1 MEQQNSRQVQRVRH
15 ELRLREV
22 TVAGVAPVGAHMVA
36 ITFQG
41 EALHDFV
48 SLSFDDHVKFMFDG
62 ADGVQVRRDY
72 TPRRFSAA
80 ARALTLEFALHGDGA
95 ASNWARQARVGQK
108 VIVGGPRGSM
118 IVPMA
123 FDWYLLAGDSTAL
136 PAMRRRLEELP
147 AGSRVIVVAAADAG
161 DRLPFAGAAQPEV
174 HWVEDDD
181 ALVERVRTL
190 ALPEGAGFAWGA
202 GEAAAMRRLR
212 AVLAEEKGIAKDAMR
227 VSAYWKQGVADHH
240 ENLE

>member
-1 MEQQNSRQVQRVRH
+1 MEQQESRQVQRVRH
-15 ELRLREV
+15 ALRMREL
-22 TVAGVAPVGAHMVA
+22 TVARVAPVGAHFVA
-36 ITFQG
+36 VTFEG

-48 SLSFDDHVKFMFDG
+48 SLSFDDHVKFMVDG

-72 TPRRFSAA
+72 TPRRFSAN
-80 ARALTLEFALHGDGA
+80 ARELTIEFALHGDGA
-95 ASNWARQARVGQK
+95 ASSWARQARIGQK
-108 VIVGGPRGSM
+108 VVVGGPRGSM

-136 PAMRRRLEELP
+136 PAMRRRIEELP

-161 DRLPFAGAAQPEV
+161 DRLPFAGAVQPEV
-174 HWVEDDD
+174 HWVEGDD
-181 ALVERVRTL
+181 ALVERVRAL
-190 ALPEGAGFAWGA
+190 VLPEGAGFAWGA

-212 AVLAEEKGIAKDAMR
+212 VVLAEEKGIAKDAMR

>member
-1 MEQQNSRQVQRVRH
+1 MEQPPRKTVQRVRH
-15 ELRLREV
+15 ELRMREV
-22 TVAGVAPVGAHMVA
+22 SVARIETVGEHFAS

-41 EALHDFV
+41 EALADFV

-212 AVLAEEKGIAKDAMR
+212 AVLAEERKRARQALHPRKR
-227 VSAYWKQGVADHH
+227 
-240 ENLE
+240 

>member
-190 ALPEGAGFAWGA
+190 ALPEGAGFAWSA